1 MKLAITGMAIADCMG
16 MDYETNFQNLLTDN
30 FETPLDHQRIK
41 DELVERGLMRR
52 SFLRHFDPAALNVMY
67 TTDEAI
73 KDANL
78 DLDIDRDAPVIVTT
92 MRGPMAQ
99 NGAMRAQESEEKLA
113 LALLETDEERAELK
127 AKHDRG
133 WLRSNPYRWLNTNI
147 DFLPTHISQTYQLF
161 GPSFQMSSTCA
172 SGLQALEMARMYL
185 ENGKKYCIIGGY
197 EELTTDNVSEIYFSS
212 LGAFSPTK
220 TLRPFCEERDG
231 TVIKDGFVTLV
242 VEPLDLA
249 IERGARIHIV
259 LEDVANYNDAANALQ
274 PDKNGRGILKALDDV
289 FERTGLDYEDID
301 YINAHGTGTGAGD
314 PTEINMMKAFFEE
327 GTPISSLKG
336 HIGHAMG
343 SCGMVETV
351 YTALMM
357 KHGKIVHNYNTK
369 KPIDN
374 YFNVLLEPIEKEI
387 KYVVKNS
394 FGFGGRSSTAILS
407 KYE

>member
-1 MKLAITGMAIADCMG
+1 MSDIEFINNTPKSLGDHMIKLGLRSISSYDQIAKKRI
-16 MDYETNFQNLLTDN
+16 LL
-30 FETPLDHQRIK
+30 L
-41 DELVERGLMRR
+41 R
-52 SFLRHFDPAALNVMY
+52 S
-67 TTDEAI
+67 
-73 KDANL
+73 
-78 DLDIDRDAPVIVTT
+78 IDR
-92 MRGPMAQ
+92 
-99 NGAMRAQESEEKLA
+99 ESEYL
-113 LALLETDEERAELK
+113 TMI
-127 AKHDRG
+127 
-133 WLRSNPYRWLNTNI
+133 NP
-147 DFLPTHISQTYQLF
+147 
-161 GPSFQMSSTCA
+161 
-172 SGLQALEMARMYL
+172 
-185 ENGKKYCIIGGY
+185 
-197 EELTTDNVSEIYFSS
+197 
-212 LGAFSPTK
+212 
-220 TLRPFCEERDG
+220 
-231 TVIKDGFVTLV
+231 VIKDGFVTLV

-249 IERGARIHIV
+249 IERGARVHIV
-259 LEDVANYNDAANALQ
+259 IEDVANYNDAANALQ

-289 FERTGLDYEDID
+289 FERTGIDYEDID

-357 KHGKIVHNYNTK
+357 KHGKIVHNYNTR